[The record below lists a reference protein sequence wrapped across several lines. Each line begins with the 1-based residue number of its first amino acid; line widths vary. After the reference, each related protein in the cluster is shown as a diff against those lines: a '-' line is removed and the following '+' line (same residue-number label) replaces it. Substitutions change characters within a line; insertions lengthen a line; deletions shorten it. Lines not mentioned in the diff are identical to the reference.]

1 MNFSFNV
8 NLTDK
13 DYLEYNK
20 FWALRSPYGKKQLR
34 QFRLIIGAIIIAFA
48 LISLISG
55 GFSLDSFIGIIPL
68 LILFVVF
75 QALLK
80 PLFKLSLKAQM
91 KTLKKSGKMGY
102 APSATI
108 ECGDDSF
115 TEITPDNKTEQKYS
129 AIERVSVVDGKVIYI
144 HINNVMSYI
153 LPIVSF
159 ESKAHYESFIEFIK
173 SNNLLIDIY

>member
-1 MNFSFNV
+1 MEFKFSV

-20 FWALRSPYGKKQLR
+20 FWMLRSPYGKKQLR
-34 QFRLIIGAIIIAFA
+34 LFRFIIGAIIIVFS

-55 GFSLDSFIGIIPL
+55 GFSLDAFIGIIPL

-80 PLFKLSLKAQM
+80 PLLKFSLKAQV

-102 APSATI
+102 SPSATI
-108 ECGDDSF
+108 EFWDDCF

-129 AIERVSVVDGKVIYI
+129 AVERVSVVDGKVIYI
-144 HINNVMSYI
+144 HINNVLSYI
-153 LPIVSF
+153 LPIISF
-159 ESKAHYESFIEFIK
+159 ESKAQYGSFLEFVK
-173 SNNLLIDIY
+173 SKGIDIDVY